1 MGESTMVSQSVSM
14 SPDQIIEHL
23 KRSPR
28 LPQVIQQLEA
38 IVQAEQQAR
47 QRFYEQVSEEQKAE
61 FINGEIIVQT
71 PVKWRHSRASEHLF
85 ALLQAHVQKCALGY
99 VGHEKLLV
107 SLTRNDYEPDICFFG
122 QAKAVTFTPDQT
134 RFPAPDMVVEVLS
147 ESTAAIDRGVK
158 FEDYAL
164 HGVAEYWL
172 VDPDQE
178 TVEQYLLEGNAYTL
192 ALKVRSGTIQ
202 SVVVQGFEIPV
213 RAIFDPG
220 EQLAALQGLLR

>member
-1 MGESTMVSQSVSM
+1 MVSQPVSM
-14 SPDQIIEHL
+14 PPDQIIEHL
-23 KRSPR
+23 RRSPR
-28 LPQVIQQLEA
+28 LPQVTQQLQA
-38 IVQAEQQAR
+38 ILQAEQQAR
-47 QRFYEQVSEEQKAE
+47 QRFYDQVTEEQKAE

-71 PVKWRHSRASEHLF
+71 PVRWRHSRASEHLF
-85 ALLQAHVQKCALGY
+85 ALLQAYVQKHALGY

-122 QAKAVTFTPDQT
+122 QAKAITFMPDQT
-134 RFPAPDMVVEVLS
+134 RFPAPDMVVEVLL
-147 ESTAAIDRGVK
+147 ESTEAIDRGVK

-178 TVEQYLLEGNAYTL
+178 TVEQYLLEGDAYVL

-202 SVVVQGFEIPV
+202 STAVQGFEIPV

-220 EQLAALQGLLR
+220 EQLAALQALLR